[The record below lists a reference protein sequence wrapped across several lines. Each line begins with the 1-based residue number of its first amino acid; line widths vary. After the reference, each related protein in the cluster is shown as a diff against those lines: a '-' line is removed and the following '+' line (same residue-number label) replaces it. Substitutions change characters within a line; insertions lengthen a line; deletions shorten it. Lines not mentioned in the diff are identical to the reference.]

1 MPGLADATLVRG
13 RHVLVKAS
21 GREGA
26 TVIEDGALLV
36 SDGRIARVGRHED
49 LRGVEHATVLGSDEH
64 LVMPGLVNGHFH
76 VGMTP
81 FRLGAADGPLELWGL
96 QRLGRRRLDP
106 YLDHLYGALGMIRS
120 GTTTAQVLHYGARG
134 SPPLT
139 VEGAKHVIRAYE
151 RAGMRIAYGMSVVDQ
166 NGLVGSASG
175 GDEAFAEALPPDLA
189 ARFRALVSAQYQSV
203 EEFVPKFESML
214 AETDSGRPIRLL
226 LTPSSVERCSDR
238 LLREVARL
246 SSEHA
251 AYVHIHI
258 QETRYQRSYA
268 EAKWGVSPIR
278 HLQEIGL
285 VGSRVTC
292 GHGVWMTDADIEI
305 LAETGTRVCHN
316 PSSNLRLHSGIAPV
330 ARLLERG
337 VSVALGTDEQGL
349 NDDHDMFQEMRL
361 AWTLHRLPGVG
372 QRAPT
377 ASEILEMAT
386 VGGMAGT
393 PFAADV
399 GTLEEGMRAD
409 LILLRMDAFTSPY
422 VDPAV
427 PLPDLIVRRARA
439 TDVETV
445 MIDGRVVLR
454 DRRHSDLDIAEVEA
468 MIREALAEPPPPEE
482 LELRRLAQALEP
494 HLLRF
499 LAREGGS
506 AGSPHYRY
514 NLRETSEGAG

>member
-1 MPGLADATLVRG
+1 M
-13 RHVLVKAS
+13 
-21 GREGA
+21 
-26 TVIEDGALLV
+26 
-36 SDGRIARVGRHED
+36 
-49 LRGVEHATVLGSDEH
+49 VLGSDEH

-81 FRLGAADGPLELWGL
+81 FRLGAADRPLEQWGL

-120 GTTTAQVLHYGARG
+120 GTTMAQVLHYGARG
-134 SPPLT
+134 APPLT
-139 VEGAKHVIRAYE
+139 VEAARNVIRAHE
-151 RAGMRIAYGMSVVDQ
+151 EAGLRIAYGMSVVDQ

-175 GDEAFAEALPPDLA
+175 GDEAFAHALPPDLA

-214 AETDSGRPIRLL
+214 AETESERSVRLI

-246 SSEHA
+246 SSEHDT
-251 AYVHIHI
+251 YVHIHV
-258 QETRYQRSYA
+258 QETPYQHGYA
-268 EAKWGVSPIR
+268 VAKWGVSPIR
-278 HLQEIGL
+278 HLLDIGL
-285 VGSRVTC
+285 VGPRVTC
-292 GHGVWMTDADIEI
+292 GHGVWVTDDDIEI
-305 LAETGTRVCHN
+305 LADTGTRVCHN
-316 PSSNLRLHSGIAPV
+316 PSSNLRLHSGIAPL
-330 ARLLERG
+330 AKLLERG

-361 AWTLHRLPGVG
+361 AWTLHRLPGIG

-377 ASEILEMAT
+377 APEILEMAT
-386 VGGMAGT
+386 VGGTAGT
-393 PFAADV
+393 PFASEV

-409 LILLRMDAFTSPY
+409 LILLRMDSLTSPY
-422 VDPAV
+422 VDPAI

-439 TDVETV
+439 SDVETV

-454 DRRHSDLDIAEVEA
+454 DRRHANLDIAEVEA
-468 MIREALAEPPPPEE
+468 MIRGALAGPPSPED

-494 HLLRF
+494 YLIEF
-499 LAREGGS
+499 LAKEGDS
-506 AGSPHYRY
+506 TGSPHYRY
-514 NLRETSEGAG
+514 NLRENSGGAGN